1 MSEIRGEFIKA
12 DCGSGQETL
21 FCKLQLTLES
31 WAHSDRLRLSQPGIV
46 WELTGKLV
54 EDVLGVGGLEGLV
67 DAYDTVVEH

>member
-1 MSEIRGEFIKA
+1 MSEISGDFIKA
-12 DCGSGQETL
+12 DCGSVQETL
-21 FCKLQLTLES
+21 FCELQLTLKS

-46 WELTGKLV
+46 WKFTGKLI